1 MFSKI
6 YIAPLF
12 KKLNEENSFLQRLLE
27 TIKQS
32 GLGLAVDDGDS
43 RKVEM
48 DAKEDQVILQLDLV
62 SSLPAGLV
70 ELLAADSPKENV
82 SPPVSPDTWMAG
94 KNLSFLRETVEKV
107 LKLRSI
113 KETNTDQN
121 YSLKINYKGVENKA
135 SILLKEN
142 GKTEQEYM
150 DVFKIENVQIN
161 NFSIVGNVF
170 STNIRTNSQKVEVL
184 VKSMATGKEQTKTF
198 DTSSGKMD
206 IPLEELGLEMG
217 LSYKLKASLATRKQF
232 IDKLSPVNKSIA
244 MSPSKILRI
253 QSVCLLQSQS
263 LTALQAVV
271 TFSFKVSNK
280 HSQ

>member
-1 MFSKI
+1 MI
-6 YIAPLF
+6 I
-12 KKLNEENSFLQRLLE
+12 
-27 TIKQS
+27 
-32 GLGLAVDDGDS
+32 
-43 RKVEM
+43 
-48 DAKEDQVILQLDLV
+48 V
-62 SSLPAGLV
+62 SI
-70 ELLAADSPKENV
+70 
-82 SPPVSPDTWMAG
+82 
-94 KNLSFLRETVEKV
+94 TVCKYH
-107 LKLRSI
+107 
-113 KETNTDQN
+113 
-121 YSLKINYKGVENKA
+121 YSLKINYKGVKNKA

-142 GKTEQEYM
+142 GKTEQEYI

-184 VKSMATGKEQTKTF
+184 VKSMATGKEETNTLY
-198 DTSSGKMD
+198 TSSGKME

-244 MSPSKILRI
+244 MNPSKILRI

-280 HSQ
+280 HSL